1 MSRVKQESSD
11 ILKAWQQIIRELIA
25 ICDSLCDRLA
35 KRIDGDP
42 PATFIYAFVIKATQ
56 TLKGISLLYDN
67 GLSEQ
72 AQALVRMLFEARVN
86 FDCFLKLLD
95 KNARSAC
102 QRILDSM
109 TLEKVKQQRATNF
122 RGLDLIPGAP
132 TRKQLEEQEAEVA
145 SRYSPTDLQNLRRY
159 GFTGESIEKR
169 AESLGLHDL
178 YNVVYRNFS
187 RNIHSTDYAELL
199 MIQKHGKAQDF
210 SDYYRSRGHVGCNV
224 AVLSAGRIAVSANR
238 IYRCGLHRALDQIG
252 KKRDVLYS
260 KVE

>member
-1 MSRVKQESSD
+1 MTWQEF
-11 ILKAWQQIIRELIA
+11 IHELIE
-25 ICDSLCDRLA
+25 ISDVLCNRLA
-35 KRIDGDP
+35 KRINGDP

-56 TLKGISLLYDN
+56 TLKGISLLYDHE
-67 GLSEQ
+67 LSEQ
-72 AQALVRMLFEARVN
+72 AQALVRILFEARVN

-95 KNARSAC
+95 KDARSAC
-102 QRILDSM
+102 QRLLDSM

-122 RGLDLIPGAP
+122 RGPDLIPEAP
-132 TRKQLEEQEAEVA
+132 TRKQLEDQEAEVA
-145 SRYSPTDLQNLRRY
+145 ARYSPTELQALRRY

-169 AESLGLHDL
+169 AASLGLQDL

-210 SDYYRSRGHVGCNV
+210 SEYYRSRDHVGCNV

-238 IYRCGLHRALDQIG
+238 IYRCGLHRVLEEIG
-252 KKRDVLYS
+252 KKRGILYS
-260 KVE
+260 KGN

>member
-1 MSRVKQESSD
+1 MPRVKQESSA
-11 ILKAWQQIIRELIA
+11 ILESWQEIIRELIA

-56 TLKGISLLYDN
+56 TLKGISLLYDH

-95 KNARSAC
+95 KDVRSAC
-102 QRILDSM
+102 QRILDSL

-122 RGLDLIPGAP
+122 RGLDFASNAP

-159 GFTGESIEKR
+159 GFTGESVEKR
-169 AESLGLHDL
+169 AASLGLQDL

-199 MIQKHGKAQDF
+199 MMQKHGKAQDY
-210 SDYYRSRGHVGCNV
+210 SDYYRSRDQVSCNV

-238 IYRCGLHRALDQIG
+238 IYRCGLHRVLDEIG
-252 KKRDVLYS
+252 KKRDLLYS
-260 KVE
+260 KRE